1 VAEPTPE
8 EILDACGDD
17 PTWICERVLDWTG
30 SVGWAEATDVVL
42 GRPVRILFIVL
53 IAYIANRLA
62 RRAIHRITVGVIDGS
77 RRGVLGTVLRTTP
90 TVLQLSEAEQLRL
103 TARATTLGAV
113 GRGVVSVFIW
123 TIAFLMIL
131 GELDINLAPLLAGA
145 GIAGA
150 ALGFGAQSIV
160 KDFLAGFFM
169 IVEDQF
175 GVGDVIDVG
184 EASGVVE
191 EVSLRRTRLRGTD
204 GTVWHVPNGEV
215 QRVGNK
221 SQQWS
226 RALLDL
232 PLAYETD
239 LVRAKEIM
247 SATSRRV
254 CESEEWAAKV
264 LEPPEVWGVERLG
277 STGIIIRIVVKT
289 LPGEQWGLMR
299 ALREALN
306 DDLAAEHIELYH
318 GPVPPAAP
326 GVPPSVPE

>member
-1 VAEPTPE
+1 VAQSTPE
-8 EILDACGDD
+8 ELLDACGDD
-17 PTWICERVLDWTG
+17 PTWICERMLDWTG
-30 SVGWAEATDVVL
+30 SVGWAEASDVLL
-42 GRPVRILFIVL
+42 GRPVRIFL
-53 IAYIANRLA
+53 IILAAYIVNRLA
-62 RRAIHRITVGVIDGS
+62 RRGIRRVTEGVIDGS
-77 RRGVLGTVLRTTP
+77 RKGMLGNMLRTRP
-90 TVLQLSEAEQLRL
+90 AMLQPSEGERIRL

-113 GRGVVSVFIW
+113 VRSVVSVVVW

-131 GELDINLAPLLAGA
+131 GELNINLAPLIAGA

-160 KDFLAGFFM
+160 RDFLAGFFM

-191 EVSLRRTRLRGTD
+191 EVSLRRTRLRSTD

-215 QRVGNK
+215 RRVGNQ

-232 PLAYETD
+232 PLALETD
-239 LVRAKEIM
+239 VTRAEAIM
-247 SATSRRV
+247 SETSRRV
-254 CESEEWAAKV
+254 CEAEEWNDKV
-264 LEPPEVWGVERLG
+264 LDPPEVWGVERLG
-277 STGIIIRIVVKT
+277 SSGIVMRIVVKT
-289 LPGEQWGLMR
+289 LPGEQWALLR
-299 ALREALN
+299 ALRQALYA
-306 DDLAAEHIELYH
+306 DLAAADIEVYH

-326 GVPPSVPE
+326 GGSP

>member
-1 VAEPTPE
+1 VAQSTPE
-8 EILDACGDD
+8 ELLDACGED
-17 PTWICERVLDWTG
+17 PTWICERMLDWTG
-30 SVGWAEATDVVL
+30 SVGWAEASDVIL
-42 GRPVRILFIVL
+42 GRPVRILL
-53 IAYIANRLA
+53 IILVAYIVNRLV
-62 RRAIHRITVGVIDGS
+62 RRGIRRVTQGVIDGS
-77 RRGVLGTVLRTTP
+77 RRGALGNVLRTRP
-90 TVLQLSEAEQLRL
+90 SVLQPSEGEKIRL

-113 GRGVVSVFIW
+113 ARSVTSVAIW

-131 GELDINLAPLLAGA
+131 GELNINLAPLLAGA

-160 KDFLAGFFM
+160 RDFLAGFFM

-191 EVSLRRTRLRGTD
+191 EVSLRRTRLRSTD

-215 QRVGNK
+215 RRVGNQ

-232 PLAYETD
+232 PLALATD
-239 LVRAKEIM
+239 VQRAEEIM
-247 SATSRRV
+247 GETSRRV
-254 CESEEWAAKV
+254 CELDEWKEKV

-277 STGIIIRIVVKT
+277 TGGVVIRIVVKT
-289 LPGEQWGLMR
+289 LPGEQWALLR
-299 ALREALN
+299 ALREALYA
-306 DDLAAEHIELYH
+306 DLAAAGIEIYQ
-318 GPVPPAAP
+318 GAVPPAAP
-326 GVPPSVPE
+326 GGLPPGG